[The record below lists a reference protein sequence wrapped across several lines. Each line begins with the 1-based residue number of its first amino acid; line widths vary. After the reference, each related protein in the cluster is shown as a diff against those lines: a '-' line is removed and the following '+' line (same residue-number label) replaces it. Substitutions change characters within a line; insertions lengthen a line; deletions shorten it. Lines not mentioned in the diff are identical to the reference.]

1 MEVITAHL
9 GDLGHGLLITLALT
23 AIAAVGALVLG
34 VLLAMCRISPV
45 PPLRA
50 LGTAY
55 ITVLRNVPLLV
66 LLVLLVFGLP
76 EIGMLYSLFTTVA
89 AAMVLYWAAFV
100 CEVVRSGILTVPLGQ
115 VEAARA
121 LGLGFAQ
128 CLRHVILPQA
138 MRSMVQP
145 LGNVFIGLAL
155 GTSLAAAVGVPEM
168 TGQAEFLTIRY
179 DQPLL
184 SFAATTVVYVAI
196 TLSSGLVAGS
206 IERRTAIRR

>member
-1 MEVITAHL
+1 VEVITGHL

-34 VLLAMCRISPV
+34 VVLAMCRISPV

-76 EIGMLYSLFTTVA
+76 EVGMLYSLFTTVA

-100 CEVVRSGILTVPLGQ
+100 CEVVRSGILAVPLGQ

-121 LGLGFAQ
+121 LGLSFGQ
-128 CLRHVILPQA
+128 CLRQVILPQA
-138 MRSMVQP
+138 LRSMVQP
-145 LGNVFIGLAL
+145 LGNVFIGLTL

-179 DQPLL
+179 DEPLL
-184 SFAATTVVYVAI
+184 SFAVTATVYVVI